1 MILSPH
7 PSKVTA
13 DHLRR
18 NAYLYIRQST
28 LKQVMENT
36 ESTKRQ
42 YDLRQ
47 KGLALGWQTEQ
58 IIVIDTDQGQSGA
71 QAADREGFQRLVAE
85 VSLGKAGIV
94 MGLEVS
100 RLARNSMDWHRL
112 LELCAMSHTLILDE
126 EGVYDPN
133 QYNDRL
139 LLGLKG
145 AISEA
150 ELHVLKARLQG
161 GVINKAKR
169 GELKMAL
176 PIGFI
181 YTGSDKVVRDP
192 NQQIQKSLFLFFEL
206 FRQTGSA
213 CAVVK
218 SFREKK
224 LLFPTR
230 LRTGADRGEVVWRE
244 LTQSRVLRALHNPR
258 YAGIFAFGRI
268 RTIKQPN
275 GGHKY
280 IKIPKEDWPIFIP
293 DIHEAYIT
301 REEYENN
308 LQRLKKNFQAYGGD
322 RPQSPPREGPALLQG
337 LILCGKCGKRMTLR
351 YHIRK
356 GQLTPDYVCQ
366 RESIEKGGQKPCQVI
381 HGGLVDKMVGEL
393 LIEMVTPTA
402 LEVAL
407 AVQQEVESHY
417 AQVQHIYQ
425 QRIEAAR
432 YEADLARRRYRQVDP
447 DNRLVV
453 STLEAEWNEK
463 LKLLEEA
470 QAEYQ
475 HQLNTKKFILSEKQK
490 QEVLALT
497 QNFQELWHSPE
508 TPHRER
514 KRIVRLLIE
523 DVTFHQDKQITLQ
536 IRFKGGTSRT
546 LTLPRPMNAPEL
558 FVTPPH
564 IIAEIDRLLDEKTE
578 AQIVAEFNAQG
589 LLTARGLH
597 FTVLSI
603 QNIRLAYG
611 LKSRYDRFREKGFL
625 TRTEVKDLLQTDYET
640 VRSWKLQGELAY
652 EVISGESRFLYYP
665 LDDQKIEKLKNQAAK
680 PNIPMEVDR
689 LLEEGKDNDQIAKYL
704 NEQGF
709 VNVQGKTFTR
719 QMIWYIR
726 YYYGIKSHH
735 ERLREKGFLT
745 REEVARLLGVSCATI
760 KNWAKQGKLEAKIID
775 KNHTLYYP
783 LGEIKIENLKN
794 KKYSKKKGM

>member
-1 MILSPH
+1 M
-7 PSKVTA
+7 
-13 DHLRR
+13 
-18 NAYLYIRQST
+18 
-28 LKQVMENT
+28 
-36 ESTKRQ
+36 
-42 YDLRQ
+42 
-47 KGLALGWQTEQ
+47 
-58 IIVIDTDQGQSGA
+58 
-71 QAADREGFQRLVAE
+71 
-85 VSLGKAGIV
+85 
-94 MGLEVS
+94 
-100 RLARNSMDWHRL
+100 
-112 LELCAMSHTLILDE
+112 
-126 EGVYDPN
+126 
-133 QYNDRL
+133 
-139 LLGLKG
+139 
-145 AISEA
+145 
-150 ELHVLKARLQG
+150 
-161 GVINKAKR
+161 
-169 GELKMAL
+169 
-176 PIGFI
+176 
-181 YTGSDKVVRDP
+181 
-192 NQQIQKSLFLFFEL
+192 
-206 FRQTGSA
+206 
-213 CAVVK
+213 
-218 SFREKK
+218 
-224 LLFPTR
+224 
-230 LRTGADRGEVVWRE
+230 
-244 LTQSRVLRALHNPR
+244 LHNPR

-268 RTIKQPN
+268 RTINQPN
-275 GGHKY
+275 GRYKY
-280 IKIPKEDWPIFIP
+280 IKTPKEDWPIFIP
-293 DIHEAYIT
+293 DVHEAYIT

-322 RPQSPPREGPALLQG
+322 RLQSPPREGPALLQG

-366 RESIEKGGQKPCQVI
+366 REGIEKGGQKSCQVI
-381 HGGLVDKMVGEL
+381 HGGLADKMVGEL

-497 QNFQELWHSPE
+497 QNFEELWHSPE

-578 AQIVAEFNAQG
+578 TQIVAQFNKQG
-589 LLTARGLH
+589 LQTARGLP
-597 FTVLSI
+597 FTIFSI
-603 QNIRLAYG
+603 QNIRFAYN

-625 TRTEVKDLLQTDYET
+625 TRTEVKDLLQTNYET

-652 EVISGESRFLYYP
+652 EVIGGESRFLYYP

-709 VNVQGKTFTR
+709 VNVQGKAFTR

-760 KNWAKQGKLEAKIID
+760 KNWAKQGKLDSKIID
-775 KNHTLYYP
+775 KNHILYYP
-783 LGEIKIENLKN
+783 LDEIKIENLKN
-794 KKYSKKKGM
+794 KKYLKKKGMYV